1 MSFKAG
7 KTAEE
12 IGYEIQEAFARST
25 SQGWNTVGEHL
36 SASGVEGY
44 HIPEI
49 EVDGLMI
56 IDREALAREGKA
68 FEKVDISVTVDRVRP
83 IADDTVI
90 LETRWTGTVE
100 SGDFDLPMA
109 FIFTVMAG
117 KIVRAIETY
126 SHFATP
132 VGQEVWE
139 KIATAGY
146 HGGSAVNVDTG
157 ALSAGA

>member
-7 KTAEE
+7 KTAAE
-12 IGYEIQEAFARST
+12 IGTEIQDAFAQST
-25 SQGWNTVGEHL
+25 SQGWNMMGHHL
-36 SASGVEGY
+36 SESGVEGY

-49 EVDGLMI
+49 EVDGLMN
-56 IDREALAREGKA
+56 IDREALAKEGKA
-68 FEKVDISVTVDRVRP
+68 FEQVDIKVTVDRVRP
-83 IADDTVI
+83 ISDDTVI
-90 LETRWTGTVE
+90 LETRWTGTVA

-109 FIFTVMAG
+109 FIFTVMGG

-132 VGQEVWE
+132 VGQEIWE

-146 HGGSAVNVDTG
+146 HGGSAVNAETG